1 MTGAVLQL
9 PRRAPAAA
17 PEEMAARYRAVRRA
31 TEALAEPLGPED
43 QMVQSMPDASPTKW
57 HRAHTT
63 WFFETFVLSRFAPG
77 YRPFDTDFA
86 YLFNSYYE
94 AVGPRHPRPARGLLT
109 RPTVVEV
116 GRYRAHVDAAMA
128 ALLTAAPAAAL
139 PLVELGLHH
148 EQQHQELLL
157 TDIKHAFAQN
167 PTDPAYTAAPPAP
180 HTGPAPGDLPP
191 VDWIDIEG
199 GIVGIGHGGQGFAF
213 DNEGPWHR
221 ALVPDFR
228 IASRPVTV
236 GEYLAFVEDGGYRQA
251 QHWMSE
257 GWAIVQARG
266 WEAPAYWRRDGR
278 DWSAYTLHGRRPLS
292 PAEPVCHVSW
302 YEAAAYAAW
311 AGRRLPTEFEWETAA
326 AAVGQADLAIDIPR
340 PHPRPVGHGFVQ
352 DVWEWTASA
361 YLPYPGFRPAA
372 GAVGEYNGKF
382 MMNQMVLRGRSCA
395 TAPGHERPTYR
406 NFFPPDARWQFSG
419 FRLAEDA

>member
-1 MTGAVLQL
+1 
-9 PRRAPAAA
+9 
-17 PEEMAARYRAVRRA
+17 
-31 TEALAEPLGPED
+31 
-43 QMVQSMPDASPTKW
+43 MVQSMPDASPTKW

-77 YRPFDTDFA
+77 YRPFDADFA

-128 ALLTAAPAAAL
+128 ALLATAPAAAM

-167 PTDPAYTAAPPAP
+167 PTDPAYVAAPPAP
-180 HTGPAPGDLPP
+180 HAPHGDPAPGDLPP
-191 VDWIDIEG
+191 VDWIDVEG
-199 GIVGIGHGGQGFAF
+199 GIVGIGHGGDGFAF

-236 GEYLAFVEDGGYRQA
+236 GEYLAFVEDGGYRQP

-257 GWAIVQARG
+257 GWAILQARG

-278 DWSAYTLHGRRPLS
+278 AWSAFTLHGRRPCRRPS
-292 PAEPVCHVSW
+292 RSVTSAGTRPRPMPPGRAGGCRPNSS
-302 YEAAAYAAW
+302 
-311 AGRRLPTEFEWETAA
+311 GRRQRPPSARPTSPSTSRGRIRGPSARA
-326 AAVGQADLAIDIPR
+326 SCRTSGNGR
-340 PHPRPVGHGFVQ
+340 PAPTCPTPASGRPPAPSANT
-352 DVWEWTASA
+352 TAS
-361 YLPYPGFRPAA
+361 
-372 GAVGEYNGKF
+372 
-382 MMNQMVLRGRSCA
+382 S
-395 TAPGHERPTYR
+395 
-406 NFFPPDARWQFSG
+406 
-419 FRLAEDA
+419 